1 MEPEKREIQKKM
13 EINTD
18 RQCMNEFILEWTP

>member
-1 MEPEKREIQKKM
+1 MEPDKSEIQKKM

-18 RQCMNEFILEWTP
+18 RQCMNEFILELTQ